1 MQPLKTHLTVAERG
15 GDTFLIQREL
25 GSALRQ
31 SFGSAADEP
40 VPSTM
45 ALLLVR
51 LAFAEVVRTAAENE
65 LGERAA
71 RSE

>member
-1 MQPLKTHLTVAERG
+1 
-15 GDTFLIQREL
+15 
-25 GSALRQ
+25 
-31 SFGSAADEP
+31 
-40 VPSTM
+40 M